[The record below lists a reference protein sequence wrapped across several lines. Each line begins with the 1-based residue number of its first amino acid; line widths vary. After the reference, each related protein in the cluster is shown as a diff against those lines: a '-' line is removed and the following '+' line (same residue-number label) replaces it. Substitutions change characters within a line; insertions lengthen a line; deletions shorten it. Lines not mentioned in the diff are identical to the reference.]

1 MANICA
7 HVYISGYVQGVAYRY
22 SAVRTARRLGLT
34 GWVRNLPDGRVE
46 ALIEGEAAHVRQMVA
61 WCQEGPPSAAV
72 TEVTEEYRPYTGKF
86 RSFDVVF

>member
-1 MANICA
+1 MADICA

-22 SAVRTARRLGLT
+22 SAIRMAKRLGLT

-46 ALIEGEAAHVRQMVA
+46 ALIEGEETHVRQMVA
-61 WCQEGPPSAAV
+61 WCQEGPPSAV
-72 TEVTEEYRPYTGKF
+72 VSKVTEEYQPYTGKF